1 LAEDRLWFWSRN
13 KRFGKGEIAMALDIR
28 SAVDANTARITLTGE
43 LDGSTAPALRET
55 VDRILSGKPAQLVLR
70 VENLSFM
77 ASAGLRILIFA
88 KQKQPNLKIY
98 VVRPQDTVIDTLKK
112 TGFYQGV
119 YILDSEAELQA

>member
-1 LAEDRLWFWSRN
+1 
-13 KRFGKGEIAMALDIR
+13 MALDIQ
-28 SAVDANTARITLTGE
+28 SAVDANTARITLTGQ

-55 VDRILSGKPAQLVLR
+55 VDRILTGKPAQLVLQ

-98 VVRPQDTVIDTLKK
+98 VVRPQETVIDTLKK